1 MSYCVNC
8 GVKLEE
14 SLVRCPLC
22 NTPVMNPNLLDKEKP
37 ESPFP
42 KEKGHIEP
50 IKNKDVIWLYS
61 LVLIALS
68 ASCVLLNIFIYDST
82 AWSLYILGAC
92 IVLWVL
98 AMPIFLYTNQ
108 PIYVSLLLDGLAVTL
123 FLYLISIDSPG
134 NGWFIELGLPITVSA
149 TVIAILVA
157 FLQRRISS
165 SILASALY
173 VATGLSIQCICV
185 ELLIHWYLE
194 RTPYLT
200 WSAIVLC
207 AGVIIDVAI
216 ITTLSQKRLR
226 NAVRKRLHF

>member
-1 MSYCVNC
+1 M
-8 GVKLEE
+8 
-14 SLVRCPLC
+14 
-22 NTPVMNPNLLDKEKP
+22 
-37 ESPFP
+37 
-42 KEKGHIEP
+42 
-50 IKNKDVIWLYS
+50 
-61 LVLIALS
+61 
-68 ASCVLLNIFIYDST
+68 
-82 AWSLYILGAC
+82 
-92 IVLWVL
+92 LWVL